1 MNFRSFPRT
10 AIAVALT
17 TLAFASAPAMANCD
31 VGCTPTQ
38 NPATSTGFSLNLSTG
53 VAFGGEGFGSF
64 GGANGNVEIMKEGF
78 GVTQSSFTAGGG
90 LCDDLNCGTAN
101 WSASGSAG
109 EQVKVKAWATGNNAW
124 VKNGGQA
131 ATLLQL
137 NVQKT
142 VTP

>member
-1 MNFRSFPRT
+1 MNYRSFRSSL
-10 AIAVALT
+10 IAAAAFA
-17 TLAFASAPAMANCD
+17 TLAFAAAPASANCD

-38 NPATSTGFSLNLSTG
+38 PPAAPTGFNFNISTG

-78 GVTQSSFTAGGG
+78 GVTQSAFTVGGDMCGVDCAAGGFTA
-90 LCDDLNCGTAN
+90 
-101 WSASGSAG
+101 SGAAG
-109 EQVKVKAWATGNNAW
+109 EQVNVKAWATGNNAW